1 LSALQGVILGI
12 HSTIAYT
19 RDEPHWLMSEPDAL
33 AYARYVSNAM
43 RHLPVAVAQ
52 KWVDFG
58 ALVGAIAFYET
69 PRVNRSLALAM
80 QQQPASGFRR
90 AQQQQAPV
98 PPGGAQ
104 VFQFVPNPASADEI
118 QTEPELPLNPAPPEN
133 PAA

>member
-1 LSALQGVILGI
+1 
-12 HSTIAYT
+12 
-19 RDEPHWLMSEPDAL
+19 MSEPDAL

-80 QQQPASGFRR
+80 QGQPQSGFRR
-90 AQQQQAPV
+90 QQQQPGP
-98 PPGGAQ
+98 PPGGTAQ
-104 VFQFVPNPASADEI
+104 VFQFVPNPATVDESV
-118 QTEPELPLNPAPPEN
+118 TEPELPLNPAPPEN